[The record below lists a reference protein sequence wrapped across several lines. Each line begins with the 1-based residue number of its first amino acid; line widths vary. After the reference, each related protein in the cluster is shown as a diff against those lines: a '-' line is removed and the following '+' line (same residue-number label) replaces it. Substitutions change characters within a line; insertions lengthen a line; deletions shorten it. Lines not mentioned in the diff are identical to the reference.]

1 VKSLPIL
8 ICGAVGEG
16 AERKVYLSVDARAK
30 YGDAAAVV
38 EQIGKAGIRE
48 ICILVYRREQ

>member
-1 VKSLPIL
+1 MKSLPIL